1 MALYVATAT
10 VSLSLTVEFEME
22 NAASEQ
28 EINAMA
34 VELINTE
41 ANEVLGGAD
50 FIDDDISP
58 INVERLDTGDFDAID
73 C

>member
-1 MALYVATAT
+1 MALYAATAT
-10 VSLSLTVEFEME
+10 VSLGLTVEFEME
-22 NAASEQ
+22 NTASEQ

-34 VELINTE
+34 VKLINTE

>member
-10 VSLSLTVEFEME
+10 VALNLTVEFEME
-22 NAASEQ
+22 NASEQ

-34 VELINTE
+34 IELINTE